1 MTLLRPDLALWAL
14 ALPVIMA
21 CWVLHRHVRAS
32 FRRRSPIDTR
42 FAALSRRTGPGR
54 DRAVLAAGLLTAGA
68 LSMALMRPQAPL
80 TRRVPEY
87 RRQDLVIVLDRSAS
101 MQARDIVPSR
111 SARATRE
118 LRNFIRH
125 KPEGI
130 GRVALI
136 GFADSPVVLSYPTD
150 DVDSF
155 IFFLDWIDQDRTLFI
170 GTNLG
175 AALDTAM
182 QVARKNDQDA
192 EQLLLVIS
200 DGEDFGSDLG
210 RALLTAKARH
220 YRVNCI
226 GVGGDAAV
234 AIPVPEPGG
243 GSTVLR
249 DDTGNA
255 VTTRFSESTL
265 RRVAAETGGHYARST
280 TGEELQGAITSLVDR
295 DRRVIGWRTSSER
308 RELYPLC
315 LAIAAVAGAMLW
327 VLL

>member
-1 MTLLRPDLALWAL
+1 MTLLRPDLAPWAL
-14 ALPVIMA
+14 VIPVIIA
-21 CWVLHRHVRAS
+21 CWALHRHLRVA
-32 FRRRSPIDTR
+32 FGRRSPVAPR
-42 FAALSRRTGPGR
+42 FAALSRRTGRGR
-54 DRAVLAAGLLTAGA
+54 DGAVLAAGLLTAGA

-80 TRRVPEY
+80 TRRVPQY

-111 SARATRE
+111 SARATLE

-136 GFADSPVVLSYPTD
+136 GFADSPVVLSYPTED
-150 DVDSF
+150 ADSF
-155 IFFLDWIDQDRTLFI
+155 MFFLDWIDQDRTLFI

-182 QVARKNDQDA
+182 EVARKNDPDT

-234 AIPVPEPGG
+234 PIPVTEPGG
-243 GSTVLR
+243 GTVLR
-249 DDTGNA
+249 DDTGRA
-255 VTTRFSESTL
+255 VTTRFSETTL
-265 RRVAAETGGHYARST
+265 RRVAAETGGQYARST
-280 TGEELQGAITSLVDR
+280 TGEELQRAIASLVDR

-315 LAIAAVAGAMLW
+315 LAIAAAAVAMLW